1 MKSRRIAGLFA
12 VAVALAAC
20 DGGARGSGVTTA
32 QGNMASVDTAL
43 GGGAPARTSVAA
55 RLRAALALETV
66 AHAQTD
72 LAGIHVS
79 VEGTTIEDDTDERG
93 AFTLRGKFEGFVAI
107 RFQRTAASPAATIT
121 LNAPAGGTLTLNDVQ
136 LDERSGDAT
145 AREVDVEFEGL
156 VADTDCAG
164 AALRLVS
171 RHRGPT
177 DTDVYTVRL
186 DTSSLHDRNRM
197 PVSCADL
204 REGDPVTIRGT
215 VNPDETFGH
224 ADVTVG

>member
-1 MKSRRIAGLFA
+1 MKPRRIAGLFA
-12 VAVALAAC
+12 LAVALAAC
-20 DGGARGSGVTTA
+20 DGGARGSGITTA
-32 QGNMASVDTAL
+32 QGNVSSVDTAL
-43 GGGAPARTSVAA
+43 RDGAPARTSVAA

-79 VEGTTIEDDTDERG
+79 VEGTTIADDTDERG
-93 AFTLRGKFEGFVAI
+93 TFALRGKFEGFVAI
-107 RFQRTAASPAATIT
+107 HFQRTSGGPVATIT

-136 LDERSGDAT
+136 LDERNGDAT
-145 AREVDVEFEGL
+145 AREVDVQFEGL
-156 VADTDCAG
+156 VADTDCAS
-164 AALRLVS
+164 AVLRLVS

-186 DTSSLHDRNRM
+186 DTSSLHDRNGM

-204 REGDPVTIRGT
+204 RQGDPVTLHGT